1 MKERCPVVDTEQVF
15 TIDELA
21 AYLKVSK
28 SSLYKWLTQG
38 KVPGQKIGKHWR
50 FSRAVIDQWLANT
63 ERNSN

>member
-63 ERNSN
+63 ERKSD